1 MRRIAIIIDSTCYLD
16 EKFIKENNIEVVS
29 LNVIIDGVSYKE
41 TDIDNKV
48 VFDSLKENKKVSTA
62 QVAPGLFVE
71 AYNKLIDEGVEDILV
86 FPISSGLSGTY
97 QAACIAKKMVEG
109 NIHIFDSKVAAY
121 GVELIVLQVVELINQ
136 NKSNEEVIERA
147 KLFTSNGH
155 VLFTLTTLDHVVRGG
170 RISKMSA
177 LIGNTLRIKPVIEMI
192 DGKLE
197 VTKKSRTNKRIID
210 NFIVEELY
218 KESLKFKRMYLR
230 IINLKQEDIALEIEH
245 KILNKIPN
253 IEVSHTNYIGPVFS
267 YHLGDEGY
275 GITWTAE

>member
-136 NKSNEEVIERA
+136 NKSNEEVIKRA

-218 KESLKFKRMYLR
+218 KESLKFKQMYLR